1 MYLRRGGL
9 SAGHILIRTVWLG
22 AFLLILIGGL
32 ASFKFAFLNQQPA
45 TIVNSIALVAA
56 SAQPA
61 IDVPAII
68 SDTLTKGD
76 RLEVLHAKP
85 ALDVAPTTVQHAVGP
100 PVVSK
105 PAAPAIISRHWHDPS
120 DQKPARVQEKNSRR
134 ASKTNPPAVEHK
146 PIVEANSCKSG
157 GLDSLRRVFGATPIC
172 SGGDN

>member
-1 MYLRRGGL
+1 MYLRCGGL

-32 ASFKFAFLNQQPA
+32 ASFKFAFLDQHA
-45 TIVNSIALVAA
+45 AIVNSISLVAA
-56 SAQPA
+56 NAEPA

-85 ALDVAPTTVQHAVGP
+85 ALDVAPATVQHAVSP

-105 PAAPAIISRHWHDPS
+105 ATAPAIISRHWHDPS
-120 DQKPARVQEKNSRR
+120 DQKPGRVQEKNSKR

-157 GLDSLRRVFGATPIC
+157 GLDSLRRIFGTTSVC
-172 SGGDN
+172 SSGDN